1 MEGGGSLTGYYFIL
15 SFLIFLS
22 ALFSAS
28 ETAFFS
34 LNTLRLERLAKEG
47 NRKAAEVLKFLQNP
61 ADLIATI
68 LVGNEMVNV
77 GIASTSAVLFVKL
90 LGRDL
95 GAALA
100 VPVTVF
106 ILLVFGEV
114 TPKTLAIKYAER
126 YAFFILP
133 FIKFAYYLTYPV
145 RVILVGFASLLLKP
159 FGVELFSSPKAI
171 TDEEF
176 MLLVSEG
183 AKEGAI
189 AQEEKELIDRT
200 LDLGEILVKEI
211 MVPKHRIFALKE
223 DTPVRRAL
231 ELLKDVK
238 FSRIPIYKDSLD
250 QVTGILYTRRIIPLT
265 LRPEDF
271 DRPVKDFASEPF
283 LVPEFLTIDKL
294 LEEMQRTKRHMAVVV
309 DEYGN
314 TAGVVTLDDIL
325 REIVGELPD
334 ERENLST
341 PEFEK
346 LEDGKLRFSGQT
358 PIDEMKEV
366 LNLEDDDLLEEVDT
380 VSGFVMANLK
390 RIPKEGDSF
399 VYKGFKF
406 TVESMDGNRV
416 GSVVVERL
424 S

>member
-1 MEGGGSLTGYYFIL
+1 MEEGGSLTGYYFAL
-15 SFLIFLS
+15 GFLILLS
-22 ALFSAS
+22 GLFSAS

-47 NRKAAEVLKFLQNP
+47 NRKAAEVLKLLQSP

-77 GIASTSAVLFVKL
+77 GIAATSALLFVKL
-90 LGRDL
+90 LGDEL

-100 VPVTVF
+100 VPITVLT
-106 ILLVFGEV
+106 LLIFGEV
-114 TPKTLAIKYAER
+114 TPKTLAIKYAEK

-133 FIKFAYYLTYPV
+133 FIKLVYYLTYPIRTV
-145 RVILVGFASLLLKP
+145 LVGFASILLKP

-183 AKEGAI
+183 AKEGTI
-189 AQEEKELIDRT
+189 EEEEKELIDRT

-223 DTPVRRAL
+223 DMPVGEAL
-231 ELLKDVK
+231 ELLKEVK
-238 FSRIPIYKDSLD
+238 FSRIPVYKDSLD
-250 QVTGILYTRRIIPLT
+250 HITGILYTRKILPLT
-265 LRPEDF
+265 LRPDDF
-271 DRPVKDFASEPF
+271 NRPIKDFAAEPY

-314 TAGVVTLDDIL
+314 TAGIVTLDDIL

-334 ERENLST
+334 EKEPSCT
-341 PEFEK
+341 PEFEELRK
-346 LEDGKLRFSGQT
+346 GCFRFSGQT
-358 PIDEMKEV
+358 PIDELKEV
-366 LNLEDDDLLEEVDT
+366 LNLEEDELLEEVDT
-380 VSGFVMANLK
+380 VSGLVMAILK
-390 RIPKEGDSF
+390 RIPKEGDTF
-399 VYKGFKF
+399 TYKGYRF
-406 TVESMDGNRV
+406 TVESMEGNRV
-416 GSVVVERL
+416 GSVVVERV

>member
-1 MEGGGSLTGYYFIL
+1 MEGGGSLTGYYVTLAIL
-15 SFLIFLS
+15 ILLS
-22 ALFSAS
+22 GLFSAS

-34 LNTLRLERLAKEG
+34 LNTLRLERLAREG
-47 NRKAAEVLKFLQNP
+47 NEKARELLKLLHSP

-77 GIASTSAVLFVKL
+77 GIASTSAVLFVRL
-90 LGRDL
+90 FGEEL

-100 VPVTVF
+100 VPVTVLT
-106 ILLVFGEV
+106 LLIFGEV

-133 FIKFAYYLTYPV
+133 FIKLVYYLTYPV
-145 RVILVGFASLLLKP
+145 RTVLVGFASLLLKP
-159 FGVELFSSPKAI
+159 FGVELFSSPRAI

-183 AKEGAI
+183 AREGTI
-189 AQEEKELIDRT
+189 EEEEKELIDRT

-223 DTPVRRAL
+223 ETPVREAL

-238 FSRIPIYKDSLD
+238 FSRIPVYKDSLD
-250 QVTGILYTRRIIPLT
+250 HITGILYTRRILPLT
-265 LRPEDF
+265 LKPEDF
-271 DRPVKDFASEPF
+271 DRPVKDFVSEPY
-283 LVPEFLTIDKL
+283 LVPEFLTIDRL

-314 TAGVVTLDDIL
+314 TAGIVTLDDIL

-334 ERENLST
+334 EKENSCQ
-341 PEFEK
+341 PEFE
-346 LEDGKLRFSGQT
+346 EIGKGLFRFSGQT
-358 PIDEMKEV
+358 PIDELKEV
-366 LNLEDDDLLEEVDT
+366 LNLDDDELLEEVDT
-380 VSGFVMANLK
+380 VSGLVMAILK
-390 RIPKEGDSF
+390 KIPKEGDSF
-399 VYKGFKF
+399 IYRGFRF
-406 TVESMDGNRV
+406 TVEAMDGNRV
-416 GSVVVERL
+416 GSVVVERV